1 MPHIRTLKKS
11 KRELVIVK
19 RNNGPHRLRLVVL
32 ALQTVAV
39 QQAFAAGLDCSRAE
53 GNTQTAICNN
63 DELRRLD
70 GQLSSVYGKLVHV
83 QPGQRSALRQAQ
95 LDWLKTR
102 DQCNADENCLTTQYQ
117 DRISGLQTRLH
128 DAVAYQPDSTDRQAL
143 DDLRQAVEAM
153 RKIDPEFP
161 LEKAIDQFRVK
172 TGITKFSNV
181 SVEDDSLMRFP
192 RKRPA
197 GVTKDEWR
205 ALQASNIDGGGE
217 NGSASYTLLHI
228 DGKEQR
234 DLAIHSYVG
243 GTGLFTN
250 TSVLRRHGER
260 FEGAYTSPLAEK
272 SPVVVGD
279 EASLPYVQECLYFE
293 NLRGGNQSA
302 EWISLRGRV
311 YAAYRNSHYGEDNVY
326 LLRPLSVVGRVP
338 RLTIHYR
345 YRMTVPQVQKAVGE
359 RQATTLNKSLVAA
372 LTKALG
378 HVDKEKAT
386 DIGSAQEPLC
396 PVPDGATDEQSYHGF
411 GPGHYS
417 YEIVGNIPIWVKS
430 QCYVGQVINWFGQY
444 TAKDGLFAQL
454 WMRKPGDVDQQ
465 KTYMVHGRRTA
476 IRVDASIASVAGDV
490 GL

>member
-1 MPHIRTLKKS
+1 M
-11 KRELVIVK
+11 KRS
-19 RNNGPHRLRLVVL
+19 NGPHRFRLAVL

-39 QQAFAAGLDCSRAE
+39 QQTFGAGLNCSRAE

-63 DELRRLD
+63 GELRRLD
-70 GQLSSVYGKLVHV
+70 DQLSSIYGKLVHA
-83 QPGQRSALRQAQ
+83 QPRQRSDLRQAQ

-102 DQCNADENCLTTQYQ
+102 DQCNADVNCLTIQYQ

-143 DDLRQAVEAM
+143 EDLRHAVEAM
-153 RKIDPEFP
+153 RKIGPEFP
-161 LEKAIDQFRVK
+161 LEKVIDRFRVK

-181 SVEDDSLMRFP
+181 SVEDDSVLRFP

-205 ALQASNIDGGGE
+205 ALRASNIDGGGE

-260 FEGAYTSPLAEK
+260 FEGAYTSPLAEE
-272 SPVVVGD
+272 SPIVVGD
-279 EASLPYVQECLYFE
+279 KAGLSYVQEYLYFQ

-302 EWISLRGRV
+302 DWISLRGRV

-338 RLTIHYR
+338 KLTIHYR
-345 YRMTVPQVQKAVGE
+345 YRLTVPQVQKAVDE
-359 RQATTLNKSLVAA
+359 KEATTLDKSLVAA
-372 LTKALG
+372 LTSALG
-378 HVDKEKAT
+378 DVNKERAT
-386 DIGSAQEPLC
+386 DSGSEQEPLC
-396 PVPDGATDEQSYHGF
+396 PAPAGVTDDESYHGF

-417 YEIVGNIPIWVKS
+417 YEIVGNIPIWVES
-430 QCYVGQVINWFGQY
+430 QCYVGQLINWFGGY

-465 KTYMVHGRRTA
+465 KTYTVRGVRTA

>member
-1 MPHIRTLKKS
+1 M
-11 KRELVIVK
+11 K
-19 RNNGPHRLRLVVL
+19 RNNSPHRLRLALL

-39 QQAFAAGLDCSRAE
+39 QQAFAAGLDCSRVE
-53 GNTQTAICNN
+53 GNTQTAICNS

-70 GQLSSVYGKLVHV
+70 GQLSSVYGKLVHM
-83 QPGQRSALRQAQ
+83 QPGQRSALRQDQ

-117 DRISGLQTRLH
+117 DRINGLQTRLH
-128 DAVAYQPDSTDRQAL
+128 DAAAYQPDSTDRQAL

-161 LEKAIDQFRVK
+161 LEKALDQFRVK
-172 TGITKFSNV
+172 TGITKFSNMR
-181 SVEDDSLMRFP
+181 VEGDSLLRFP

-205 ALQASNIDGGGE
+205 ALQASHIDGGGE

-243 GTGLFTN
+243 GTGLFTY
-250 TSVLRRHGER
+250 TSVLRRRGER
-260 FEGAYTSPLAEK
+260 FEGAYTSPLAEE

-279 EASLPYVQECLYFE
+279 EASSTYAQEYLYFE
-293 NLRGGNQSA
+293 NLRGRNQSA

-311 YAAYRNSHYGEDNVY
+311 YAAYRNSRYGEDNIY
-326 LLRPLSVVGRVP
+326 LLRPLSVVGSGP
-338 RLTIHYR
+338 KLTIHYR
-345 YRMTVPQVQKAVGE
+345 YRMTMPQVQKTVGE
-359 RQATTLNKSLVAA
+359 KQATTLDKSLVAA

-378 HVDKEKAT
+378 NVDKEKAR
-386 DIGSAQEPLC
+386 DSGPAQEPLC
-396 PVPDGATDEQSYHGF
+396 PAPDGVTDVQSYYGF

-430 QCYVGQVINWFGQY
+430 QCHVGQLINWFGQY
-444 TAKDGLFAQL
+444 SAKDGLFAQL

-465 KTYMVHGRRTA
+465 KTYLVYGRRTA

-490 GL
+490 GM